1 MKKFEPGKSYY
12 DRSACDHNC
21 IFAYTIK
28 KRTAKTA
35 VIVDRNGKEYRKRI
49 YIYGDEENISLGSYS
64 MAPVLSAWHEL
75 PGEGTLA
82 ERLDEMHRADAD
94 RDHRAF
100 LQNVIYQ
107 NFKRF
112 SDEYEGGI
120 ENVRL

>member
-64 MAPVLSAWHEL
+64 MAPVLSAGNEL
-75 PGEGTLA
+75 PGEGTLT
-82 ERLDEMHRADAD
+82 ERLDEMHRQDMDSD
-94 RDHRAF
+94 RRAHVWQVMHR
-100 LQNVIYQ
+100 
-107 NFKRF
+107 NFETF
-112 SDEYEGGI
+112 ANQYEMEG
-120 ENVRL
+120 